1 MVKQE
6 LPKHEKKIGRRKK
19 LKQVNENLQGITNS
33 ILWQIVKG
41 VGGSIDIPM
50 SELAATPANAT
61 FDVKFDRETNCFVIA
76 AVTPEKKLIEVPR
89 LIV

>member
-1 MVKQE
+1 MV
-6 LPKHEKKIGRRKK
+6 LPKHKKKVGRRKK
-19 LKQVNENLQGITNS
+19 LQAVNQNLQAVTNS

-50 SELAATPANAT
+50 PELAATPANAT
-61 FDVKFDRETNCFVIA
+61 FDVKFDPDTKCFVIT